1 MLYMYQ
7 VTSPSVVSWLPTLK
21 DQLHSQPYCL
31 CSLRTPM
38 RVSCKMSHGTR
49 QFKAQPQHTSPC
61 RRDQHLAKLQR
72 FLPLLRQTV
81 PVWTTCGWRDH
92 LLGITATSPWATW
105 NTGIFSTSVVGT
117 SLVRTAP
124 HVHVG
129 SCSIG
134 GLFDAQIVS
143 SQQMKQL
150 PMDIPFQYPRCVY
163 WSLLPVSPWH

>member
-38 RVSCKMSHGTR
+38 RISCKMSHGTR

-72 FLPLLRQTV
+72 FFAPPASNGARV
-81 PVWTTCGWRDH
+81 NHVWLKGSPTWHHSDISLSHLEHRHLQYICGRNVLGTDGSTCPCRLMFHRGHR
-92 LLGITATSPWATW
+92 GI
-105 NTGIFSTSVVGT
+105 V
-117 SLVRTAP
+117 
-124 HVHVG
+124 
-129 SCSIG
+129 
-134 GLFDAQIVS
+134 
-143 SQQMKQL
+143 
-150 PMDIPFQYPRCVY
+150 
-163 WSLLPVSPWH
+163 